1 MNKTENEKKYP
12 GSAAT
17 ADNDGEYTPELERQ
31 YTHSLNNNPR
41 NESNRI

>member
-17 ADNDGEYTPELERQ
+17 DDNGKDYTPELERQ
-31 YTHSLNNNPR
+31 YTRRLNNNPR